1 VPWER
6 GYFSPYIE
14 DVNDIGYPE
23 GEGGPR
29 KRELFE
35 YVVDQL
41 DTMVPNDLNIDM
53 DNDGR
58 VDGVTLIV
66 CGPTDAWGDLL
77 WPTSNSSGTPFHAI
91 NGKDVHSVILNFQQ
105 SLGISVICHEMGH
118 QIGAPDFYHY
128 HEWEPWHSIHP
139 VSTWCLMASDRAQH
153 WLTHNKWKYGH
164 WFDAIPTLT
173 ATANP
178 TTYTISSVN
187 ESPYSCYKIISA
199 VPDQYYMVEYRK
211 KAGLYED
218 NLDGSGLIVYR
229 VTTGINGNAGGPP
242 DEIYVYRPN
251 GTLTENGQP
260 GNAFFS
266 QESGRTEIF
275 NGSNPSPWLYADTLS
290 TIAGDIVIT
299 NVGSSAGNSI
309 SFTISTI
316 APNTWTGEI
325 NESWTNA
332 WNWTQGVPGPTEDVV
347 IPSGC
352 AHNPKLIGGSTA
364 SCKKLNLANGAILE
378 IDAGTLNV
386 HGTAHL
392 SGQLKITGSSATV
405 DFKGHTYSYSG
416 SSMIDSAAGMLKFNG
431 SWGVDSGCNINL
443 DQSNVSFYGAEDA
456 ELRCDAVVY
465 LKNVYVSKIY
475 NKAVYYQ
482 SSLARLQV
490 NGTFSLA
497 AGGGFVQ
504 NADSD
509 LQIAGSMLG
518 SGFFRQEA
526 GTLKAIGSTAQT
538 ISMSGSSYINNLW
551 VNGSAQ
557 LNLQS
562 ALNIRG
568 DVLISGTINAGG
580 YAMTVWGNWTGTGT

>member
-1 VPWER
+1 MRRSIVLLFVILCASQGVANYVENQAYEIVQPDGSKFMAYITGDEYYHRVHDKAGFTILLQPGTGYAVYAVPGLDGIMPSSHIAGRVDPSLLGIRPGLMPQEAPVRARFEEEQRLRQIYRANPIGTINSIVAFVRFEEQDEFPTSKTYSQYSDMFNLMDTASLKDYYNEVSSGQLTINSFLYPGPNGSGQVVSILVPWER

-332 WNWTQGVPGPTEDVV
+332 WN
-347 IPSGC
+347 
-352 AHNPKLIGGSTA
+352 
-364 SCKKLNLANGAILE
+364 
-378 IDAGTLNV
+378 
-386 HGTAHL
+386 
-392 SGQLKITGSSATV
+392 
-405 DFKGHTYSYSG
+405 
-416 SSMIDSAAGMLKFNG
+416 
-431 SWGVDSGCNINL
+431 
-443 DQSNVSFYGAEDA
+443 
-456 ELRCDAVVY
+456 
-465 LKNVYVSKIY
+465 
-475 NKAVYYQ
+475 
-482 SSLARLQV
+482 
-490 NGTFSLA
+490 
-497 AGGGFVQ
+497 
-504 NADSD
+504 
-509 LQIAGSMLG
+509 
-518 SGFFRQEA
+518 
-526 GTLKAIGSTAQT
+526 
-538 ISMSGSSYINNLW
+538 
-551 VNGSAQ
+551 
-557 LNLQS
+557 
-562 ALNIRG
+562 
-568 DVLISGTINAGG
+568 
-580 YAMTVWGNWTGTGT
+580 